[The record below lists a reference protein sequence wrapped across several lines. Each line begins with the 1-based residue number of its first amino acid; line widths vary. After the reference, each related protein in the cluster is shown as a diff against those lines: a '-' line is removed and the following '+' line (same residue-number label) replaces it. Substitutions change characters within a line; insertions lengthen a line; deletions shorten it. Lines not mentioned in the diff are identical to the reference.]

1 MKDNINNKLNE
12 FARELDDHLRSKI
25 AKFWGSLVDQDYGG
39 FYGFV
44 DFDLNVERESIKG
57 CILNSRIL
65 WFFSSLAELY
75 KDNADYKAEVEQ
87 YLDLAKVAYDFLKDK
102 FWDKENDGVYWS
114 VEYNGKPSDSSKHCY
129 NQAFAIY
136 GLVKY
141 YEVTQD
147 DEALE
152 LANKLFWIIE
162 NKCRDKDGYLEQF
175 SADFTAISNDKLS
188 ENGVIAER
196 TMNTLLHVFEA
207 YTELYRVTQ
216 QEAVEQKLLEIIA
229 IIGSKIFNSEKS
241 RQEVFFDKD
250 YKPIIDLHSFGH
262 DIETSWLLE
271 YGLKVLN
278 RDENKYDFSESQKIV
293 DNLAEKTYE
302 LAFDGTSL
310 ANESENGVVDTS
322 RIWWVQAEACLGF
335 FNKWQRN
342 ESDIKYL
349 DASLA
354 IWEFIKKNVVDS
366 RPGSEWFW
374 LTDENG
380 QAVPDKPIVE
390 PWKCPYHNGRMCI
403 EIIKRVKEREE

>member
-12 FARELDDHLRSKI
+12 FAREIDDHLRNKI
-25 AKFWGSLVDQDYGG
+25 AKFWRSLVDQDYGG

-87 YLDLAKVAYDFLKDK
+87 YLDLAKFAYDFLKDK

-152 LANKLFWIIE
+152 LANKLFLIIE

-229 IIGSKIFNSEKS
+229 IIESKIFNSEKS